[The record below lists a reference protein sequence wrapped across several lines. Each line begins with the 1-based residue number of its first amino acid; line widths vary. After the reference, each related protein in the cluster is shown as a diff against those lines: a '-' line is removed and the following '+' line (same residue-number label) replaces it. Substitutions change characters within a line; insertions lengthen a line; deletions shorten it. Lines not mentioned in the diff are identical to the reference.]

1 MSDVTITPTLNGPYE
16 VTGEVTIIA
25 PDGTILRETAKS
37 LPVPLRPFGQQAL
50 LRRNPSADRLEPGPG
65 LT

>member
-37 LPVPLRPFGQQAL
+37 YLCRCGHSANKPYCDGTHRRIDWNQDQA
-50 LRRNPSADRLEPGPG
+50 
-65 LT
+65 